1 MLQKFLEGF
10 ASGNKT
16 IRAGSHMLQ
25 RVLDVLIPLSVGWV
39 TGEMFKCQEDK
50 KALGPAFPLF
60 LLPPDRDAP
69 FVV

>member
-1 MLQKFLEGF
+1 
-10 ASGNKT
+10 
-16 IRAGSHMLQ
+16 MLQ
-25 RVLDVLIPLSVGWV
+25 RVLDVLMPLSVGWV
-39 TGEMFKCQEDK
+39 IREMFKCQEAK